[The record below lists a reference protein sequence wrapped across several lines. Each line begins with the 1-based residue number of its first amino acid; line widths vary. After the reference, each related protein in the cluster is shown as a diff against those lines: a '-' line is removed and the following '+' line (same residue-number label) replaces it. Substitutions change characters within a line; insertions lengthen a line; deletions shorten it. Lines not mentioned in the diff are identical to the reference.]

1 MYSFMQTSSRTP
13 SVAAADATP
22 DSAAAGAERRRRR
35 RLPAKTGGWV
45 FLGDDDHA
53 RAREIVI
60 LNVARLGRGFEVA
73 LALEVGRIYRIRVGF
88 GPKRLARRTK
98 VASCTDNGRGGFLV
112 GGEFIGSE

>member
-1 MYSFMQTSSRTP
+1 MHTSPSTSSF
-13 SVAAADATP
+13 AAAAATP
-22 DSAAAGAERRRRR
+22 DGAAVGAERRRRR

-60 LNVARLGRGFEVA
+60 INVSRLGVGLEVD

-88 GPKRLARRTK
+88 GPKRPARRTK
-98 VASCTDNGRGGFLV
+98 VASCTDNGKGGFLV
-112 GGEFIGSE
+112 GGEFVPG

>member
-1 MYSFMQTSSRTP
+1 MYSLMPTPSRTP
-13 SVAAADATP
+13 SFAAADATP
-22 DSAAAGAERRRRR
+22 SSAAAGAERRRRR
-35 RLPAKTGGWV
+35 RLPSKTGGGV

-60 LNVARLGRGFEVA
+60 VNVSRLGVGFEVD
-73 LALEVGRIYRIRVGF
+73 LALEVGRIYRLRVGF

-112 GGEFIGSE
+112 GGEF